1 MSTDIVEKLRET
13 FQRRR
18 YGGDSEYHPDFD
30 LFDVAA
36 DEIEKLRNAFA
47 SVSRIA
53 GAVSVEGNSYA
64 DIRANTKRAGTAGP
78 GEPS

>member
-53 GAVSVEGNSYA
+53 GAVSVEGHSYA
-64 DIRANTKRAGTAGP
+64 DIRKEIRNAKDA
-78 GEPS
+78 